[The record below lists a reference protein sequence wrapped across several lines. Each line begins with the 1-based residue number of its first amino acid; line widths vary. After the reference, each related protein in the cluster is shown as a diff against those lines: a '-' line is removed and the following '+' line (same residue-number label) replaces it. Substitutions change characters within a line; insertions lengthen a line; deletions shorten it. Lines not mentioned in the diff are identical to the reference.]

1 MRAAVRWALLILLAG
16 SGPVL
21 GAPAPAPLKLHLT
34 QGGALLTGRINV
46 PRADE
51 ITGVW
56 SGQGRARLLRCV
68 PRCVVVQT
76 LPLDRS
82 LQLGPDARYR
92 IVLGGT
98 FKAGQKVSL
107 VLRLRQT
114 PVLNV
119 SATVV
124 R

>member
-1 MRAAVRWALLILLAG
+1 MRAAPRWALLALLAS
-16 SGPVL
+16 SGLGL
-21 GAPAPAPLKLHLT
+21 GAPAPAPLKLQLT

-56 SGQGRARLLRCV
+56 SGQGRARLLRCA
-68 PRCVVVQT
+68 PRCVVVPS
-76 LPLDRS
+76 LSLDRS

-92 IVLGGT
+92 IVLGGN
-98 FKAGQKVSL
+98 FKVGQKVSL

>member
-1 MRAAVRWALLILLAG
+1 MLGWALIVLLAG
-16 SGPVL
+16 SGSSTT
-21 GAPAPAPLKLHLT
+21 APPPLQLQLT
-34 QGGALLTGRINV
+34 QGGALLMGRLNI

-56 SGQGRARLLRCV
+56 SGQGRARLLHCT

-92 IVLGGT
+92 IVLGGK
-98 FKAGQKVSL
+98 FKVGQKVSL

-114 PVLNV
+114 PVLNA
-119 SATVV
+119 SAVVV